1 MKIERLIGIVFY
13 ILNRESVAAN
23 QLAEKF
29 QVSRR
34 TILRDIDTLT
44 LAGIPIYSEVGVK
57 GGYTIGKEF
66 KVNEKIIDSKN
77 SEYMLLAL
85 QGLKSV
91 YGNKKVEE
99 TYEKVRHIY
108 CDKEAFITPEID
120 FSVVRENEKIIE
132 VVSRIKEV
140 IQQSK
145 VIEFIYT
152 NSKGRRRLVSLK
164 PLHIYYKWYSWYVF
178 GYDCEKETFKVFKVV
193 RIEDLKE
200 TKERF
205 INDYDVE
212 ALLSQCE
219 KEGCEEK
226 MQVTLKYSK
235 EINPLI
241 NEYFLGNILE
251 EDGRFITRVVEIKES
266 DFMSF
271 SIILGFGDKVEVL
284 SPKVYKER
292 IINHSRQT
300 LINYI
305 GNSDI

>member
-13 ILNRESVAAN
+13 LLNRESVTAN

-44 LAGIPIYSEVGVK
+44 LAGIPIYSEAGVK
-57 GGYTIGKEF
+57 GGYAISKEF
-66 KVNEKIIDSKN
+66 KVNEKIIDSRN

-85 QGLKSV
+85 QSLKSV

-108 CDKEAFITPEID
+108 PEKEASITPEID
-120 FSVVRENEKIIE
+120 FSVVKENEIVIE
-132 VVSRIKEV
+132 AVSRLKEA

-145 VIEFIYT
+145 VIDFIYT
-152 NSKGRRRLVSLK
+152 NSKGESRRVYLK
-164 PLHIYYKWYSWYVF
+164 PLHIYYKWYSWYIF
-178 GYDCEKETFKVFKVV
+178 GYDFEKKSFRVFKVV
-193 RIEDLKE
+193 RIEELKVTNE
-200 TKERF
+200 TF

-212 ALLSQCE
+212 ALLSQLE
-219 KEGCEEK
+219 KEGYEDNL
-226 MQVTLKYSK
+226 QVTLKYLK

-251 EDGRFITRVVEIKES
+251 EDSRFITRVVEIKDK

-284 SPKVYKER
+284 SPKAYRER
-292 IINHSRQT
+292 IINHSQRT

-305 GNSDI
+305 ENSDI